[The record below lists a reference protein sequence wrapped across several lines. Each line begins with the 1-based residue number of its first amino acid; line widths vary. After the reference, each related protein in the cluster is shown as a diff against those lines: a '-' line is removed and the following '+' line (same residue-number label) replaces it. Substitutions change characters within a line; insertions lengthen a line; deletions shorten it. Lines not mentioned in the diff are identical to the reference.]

1 MRWPL
6 IRSGFRGRKRWSV
19 RKPFVFG
26 GLGGD
31 RGGGCENRGA
41 VLCGQGD
48 APKAIDVEIQQG
60 HCRRN
65 LEQLAAAFFVSVT
78 PTCTQLPY
86 TPNNKIQAVS
96 ICRSTPHCS
105 QSRGQD
111 DFRMEGRRT
120 EGKVVA
126 AGTPQLQ
133 TDYTEAST
141 FTGNG
146 GSWPLFE
153 STTRSRCAVG
163 LFLGSDDAGGRGSS
177 DPSFAPYS
185 DSEWYEP

>member
-1 MRWPL
+1 
-6 IRSGFRGRKRWSV
+6 
-19 RKPFVFG
+19 
-26 GLGGD
+26 
-31 RGGGCENRGA
+31 
-41 VLCGQGD
+41 
-48 APKAIDVEIQQG
+48 
-60 HCRRN
+60 
-65 LEQLAAAFFVSVT
+65 
-78 PTCTQLPY
+78 
-86 TPNNKIQAVS
+86 
-96 ICRSTPHCS
+96 
-105 QSRGQD
+105 
-111 DFRMEGRRT
+111 MEGRRT

-146 GSWPLFE
+146 GSWPLFQ

-185 DSEWYEP
+185 DSEWYEPQTADVFVGCDKPRLSECEVTG

>member
-1 MRWPL
+1 MSRGGAAHNAIDMRTNSSKQLSRTDEQLQMRWPL
-6 IRSGFRGRKRWSV
+6 VRSGFRGRKRWSV

-60 HCRRN
+60 HSRRN

-78 PTCTQLPY
+78 PTCTQLSY

-96 ICRSTPHCS
+96 ICRSTPHCG
-105 QSRGQD
+105 QIRGQD
-111 DFRMEGRRT
+111 DFWMEGRRT

-126 AGTPQLQ
+126 AGTPDRLH
-133 TDYTEAST
+133 
-141 FTGNG
+141 
-146 GSWPLFE
+146 GSQYFHRE
-153 STTRSRCAVG
+153 RR
-163 LFLGSDDAGGRGSS
+163 
-177 DPSFAPYS
+177 
-185 DSEWYEP
+185 